1 MSIYA
6 DDVISFA
13 SVLKISY
20 NFLTGKDYLKRKK
33 TRERKKLISV
43 ALGFP
48 DLVFAAG
55 AIPVFPIRMETFKL
69 NTVLLALNSAT
80 SVLGWDLTSKALD
93 LARQFDIL
101 KIVDKILEEVITSI
115 NHKYNTM
122 YDLGVKTGAPSD
134 LCYGV
139 NALYGMHI
147 SKGKDVD
154 GNLNFAMRCGKWNKF
169 SESLKSTE
177 SPQIWVDI
185 PPKDLGTT
193 NEALEMMV
201 NNVNNAIKKL
211 ENITGNLVTEE
222 SLKKQFR
229 IGNQVKRFY
238 KTILYEI
245 STSDFYPCNP
255 ATLAEIL
262 ALLTISFQDYNSNAQ
277 RYLDN
282 IGHLVKEMRM
292 RIRKKNGTDVS
303 GKPRLLF
310 TPIFSGF
317 EPMVHEM
324 IYNLGG
330 RIIYA
335 DWDIF
340 GLLEEIPVSSKLDP
354 IESYAKFLLEA
365 SNKGLGCDKDALTQS
380 YVKAAKDL
388 KIDGVIFNQVSGCN
402 SISNV
407 YNSIMEKF
415 NDDLEIPAIVIKFK
429 KIGEDLDEVKGKLA
443 NFMNK
448 FIR

>member
-13 SVLKISY
+13 SVLKMSY

-115 NHKYNTM
+115 NDKYNTM
-122 YDLGVKTGAPSD
+122 YDLGVKNGVPSD
-134 LCYGV
+134 LCYGI

-147 SKGKDVD
+147 SKGKNVD
-154 GNLNFAMRCGKWNKF
+154 GNLNFAMRCGEWNKF
-169 SESLKSTE
+169 SESLNSTE

-185 PPKDLGTT
+185 PPREMRNT
-193 NEALEMMV
+193 NEALELMV
-201 NNVNNAIKKL
+201 NNINKAIKKL
-211 ENITGNLVTEE
+211 ENITGNIVTEE

-245 STSDFYPCNP
+245 SASDFYPCNP

-292 RIRKKNGTDVS
+292 RIRKKIGTDVS
-303 GKPRLLF
+303 GTPRLLF
-310 TPIFSGF
+310 TPIFSGWD
-317 EPMVHEM
+317 PKVHEM

-354 IESYAKFLLEA
+354 IETYAKFLLDS
-365 SNKGLGCDKDALTQS
+365 SNKGLGCDKEALTQS

-388 KIDGVIFNQVSGCN
+388 RIDGVIFNQVSGCP
-402 SISNV
+402 SISNI
-407 YNSIMEKF
+407 YNSILEKF
-415 NDDLEIPAIVIKFK
+415 NDDLEIPAIIIKFK
-429 KIGEDLDEVKGKLA
+429 KIGEDLDEIKGKLA

-448 FIR
+448 FK

>member
-13 SVLKISY
+13 SVLKMSY
-20 NFLTGKDYLKRKK
+20 NFLTGKDYLRRKK

-115 NHKYNTM
+115 NQKYNTM
-122 YDLGVKTGAPSD
+122 YDVGVKNGAPTN
-134 LCYGV
+134 LCYGI

-147 SKGKDVD
+147 SKGNDVD
-154 GNLNFAMRCGKWNKF
+154 ANLNFAMRCGEWNTF
-169 SESLKSTE
+169 SESLKTTA
-177 SPQIWVDI
+177 SPQVWVDI
-185 PPKDLGTT
+185 PPKEMGNTDQ
-193 NEALEMMV
+193 ALKLMV
-201 NNVNNAIKKL
+201 NNINKAITQL
-211 ENITGNLVTEE
+211 ENITGNIVTEE

-245 STSDFYPCNP
+245 CTSDFYPSNP

-282 IGHLVKEMRM
+282 MGHLVQEMRM
-292 RIRKKNGTDVS
+292 RIRKNIGTNVS
-303 GKPRLLF
+303 GTPRLLF
-310 TPIFSGF
+310 TPIFSGWD
-317 EPMVHEM
+317 PKIHEM
-324 IYNLGG
+324 INDLGG

-340 GLLEEIPVSSKLDP
+340 GLLEEIPVTSKLDP
-354 IESYAKFLLEA
+354 IETYAKFLLDA
-365 SNKGLGCDKDALTQS
+365 SNKGLGCDKEALTQS

-388 KIDGVIFNQVSGCN
+388 KIDGVIFNQVSGCP
-402 SISNV
+402 SILNI
-407 YNSIMEKF
+407 YNSILDKF

-429 KIGEDLDEVKGKLA
+429 KIGEDLDEVKGKLT
-443 NFMNK
+443 NFMNNFK
-448 FIR
+448 

>member
-13 SVLKISY
+13 SVLKMSY
-20 NFLTGKDYLKRKK
+20 NFLTGKEYLKRKK

-55 AIPVFPIRMETFKL
+55 ALPVFPIRMDTFKL
-69 NTVLLALNSAT
+69 NTLLLALNSAT

-101 KIVDKILEEVITSI
+101 KIVDKILEELITSI
-115 NHKYNTM
+115 NQKYNAM
-122 YDLGVKTGAPSD
+122 YDLGVKNGVPSD
-134 LCYGV
+134 LCYGI

-147 SKGKDVD
+147 SKGKNIDA
-154 GNLNFAMRCGKWNKF
+154 NLNFAMRCGEWNTF
-169 SESLKSTE
+169 SESLNSTS

-185 PPKDLGTT
+185 PPKEMGSTD
-193 NEALEMMV
+193 EALELMV
-201 NNVNNAIKKL
+201 KNIKKAILQL
-211 ENITGNLVTEE
+211 ENITGNIVTEE

-245 STSDFYPCNP
+245 CASDFYPSNP

-282 IGHLVKEMRM
+282 IGHLVKEMRK
-292 RIRKKNGTDVS
+292 RIRKKIGTDVS
-303 GKPRLLF
+303 GTPRLLF
-310 TPIFSGF
+310 TPIFSGWD
-317 EPMVHEM
+317 PKVHEM

-354 IESYAKFLLEA
+354 IGAYAKFLLDA
-365 SNKGLGCDKDALTQS
+365 SNKGLGCDKEALTHS
-380 YVKAAKDL
+380 YIKAAKDL
-388 KIDGVIFNQVSGCN
+388 KIDGVIFNQVSGCP
-402 SISNV
+402 SISNI

-415 NDDLEIPAIVIKFK
+415 NNEIGIPAIVIKFK
-429 KIGEDLDEVKGKLA
+429 KIGEDLDEVKGELTK
-443 NFMNK
+443 FMNNFK
-448 FIR
+448 

>member
-13 SVLKISY
+13 SVLKMSY
-20 NFLTGKDYLKRKK
+20 NFLTGKEYLKRKK

-55 AIPVFPIRMETFKL
+55 ALPVFPIRMDTFKL

-101 KIVDKILEEVITSI
+101 KIVDKILEELIASI
-115 NHKYNTM
+115 NQKYNAM
-122 YDLGVKTGAPSD
+122 YDLGVKNGSPSD
-134 LCYGV
+134 LCYGI

-147 SKGKDVD
+147 SKGKIMDA
-154 GNLNFAMRCGKWNKF
+154 NLNFAMRCGEWNTF
-169 SESLKSTE
+169 SESRNSTS

-185 PPKDLGTT
+185 PPKEMGSTD
-193 NEALEMMV
+193 EALELMV
-201 NNVNNAIKKL
+201 NNIKKAILQL
-211 ENITGNLVTEE
+211 ENITGNIVTEE

-229 IGNQVKRFY
+229 IGNQVKRYY

-245 STSDFYPCNP
+245 CASDFYPSNP

-292 RIRKKNGTDVS
+292 RIRKKIGTDVS
-303 GKPRLLF
+303 GTPRLLF
-310 TPIFSGF
+310 TPIFSGWD
-317 EPMVHEM
+317 PKVHEM

-340 GLLEEIPVSSKLDP
+340 GLLEEIPVSPKLDP
-354 IESYAKFLLEA
+354 IVAYAKFLLDA
-365 SNKGLGCDKDALTQS
+365 SNKGLGCDKEALTHS
-380 YVKAAKDL
+380 YIKAAKDL
-388 KIDGVIFNQVSGCN
+388 KIDGVIFNQVSGCP
-402 SISNV
+402 SIMNT
-407 YNSIMEKF
+407 YNSIMGKF
-415 NDDLEIPAIVIKFK
+415 NDEIGIPAIVIKFK
-429 KIGEDLDEVKGKLA
+429 KIGEDLDEVKGELA
-443 NFMNK
+443 KFMNNFK
-448 FIR
+448 